1 MNTAN
6 VEIDRSLTIAE
17 FCALERISKAAY
29 YGLRGRGLGPEEFRP
44 PGTSIVRI
52 TAQARREWHAR
63 IGEAQKSQA
72 AELEV
77 ARRSAQAAE
86 AGRIAAQSPAHVSK
100 RDAGSRRHRRRGL

>member
-29 YGLRGRGLGPEEFRP
+29 YGLRGRGLRP

-100 RDAGSRRHRRRGL
+100 RHAGSRRHRRRGL